1 LTPEEIQKAQDL
13 LKQYEAQLTNAT
25 EEEIRRKQALIK
37 IEEQLEAA
45 KKAGLTEYQKQLKGF
60 QDQTQAI
67 NQELKDNEQQIN
79 DLLEYRSDL
88 RKDDQ
93 QANAIRIHQVEQ
105 HVERLKEANKERVNA
120 QELIKQQQLRQEEF
134 KNTTDTLVT
143 SFTGIKEQ
151 QSGVIGLIQKGM
163 NEGKTFGASM
173 STVGASMAASF
184 TSMKSP
190 INVIA
195 SLAAKVVESTIMMV
209 VATDQALANFNKMTA
224 AGGDF
229 NNVIFEASLGTK
241 QFGVNMQET
250 VAAATELQMT
260 MASFS
265 GLLDDDKVATI
276 ELAAA
281 LDKVGLSVKDF
292 GNTADLA
299 MKGFGMSSEE
309 AVAISQDLLGVSQQ
323 LQVPLSQL
331 GSDFTSSMAELA
343 KHGPKGIE
351 VFKELSAMSKAAG
364 VEMSTLLGVAKGFD
378 TIDGAA
384 EKTSR
389 LNAILGS
396 TLNTV
401 QMLNATESE
410 RVMLI
415 KQSIDATGQSFGSMD
430 RFKQQAIANAAGIT
444 NMADANKLFN
454 TSGAKFREELAK
466 LTGETGDL
474 NKATSAAT
482 SIKEKFVLM
491 VESLSIAV
499 MPLITLIGGLFTALL
514 TIITPITWILNGI
527 VELTDGFASLI
538 GLGENMGLTL
548 VIGLY
553 AVAKAFFFV
562 RAAAA
567 SVGQTVLQTL
577 VVASFQALQRQMVSI
592 VATINTKL
600 IPSLIRVASIM
611 YTKLVGALVAGGGMI
626 MTSMASVAASIY
638 ATVIPALISMGVAA
652 AGAILPLLPFIAIG
666 VAIAGVAYLIY
677 DNWEFLVSWFTG
689 ALTSLGNFFVSLGAT
704 IGNFFIGIGNR
715 FIGFLNFFISGINE
729 MTEVLNSISFPLPDF
744 LGGGDFG
751 MNISLIPEVK
761 DIQKLHNGGD
771 ILKDGLAEVKA
782 GERMMTPAQ
791 TQRLDGTVD
800 AATDIL
806 ATVPTMATATDIL
819 ATVPTMATAITNPV
833 AAMASIAASGGAINE
848 ESGGLI
854 TALTEAIKTLSE
866 GAGTAAPAGQ
876 QATQV
881 PVILQLNERQLGK
894 VMVDTLNNRQSMTVK
909 KT

>member
-67 NQELKDNEQQIN
+67 NQELKDNEEEIN
-79 DLLEYRSDL
+79 RLLEYRSDL

-105 HVERLKEANKERVNA
+105 HVERLKEANKERINA

-173 STVGASMAASF
+173 SAVGASMASSF

-482 SIKEKFVLM
+482 SISDSFKLAI
-491 VESLSIAV
+491 ESLAIAV
-499 MPLITLIGGLFTALL
+499 LPLANIISSLMQLLVLLL
-514 TIITPITWILNGI
+514 TPVNMLFNGLSI
-527 VELTDGFASLI
+527 VGTKMGELT
-538 GLGENMGLTL
+538 GLGQQFGDNVTSALFLVSAALIYAAYQAKTL
-548 VIGLY
+548 GVSLGQ
-553 AVAKAFFFV
+553 AF
-562 RAAAA
+562 
-567 SVGQTVLQTL
+567 SVGILGKMRVFGISIYKNVIAPLG
-577 VVASFQALQRQMVSI
+577 AGIMSAGRFALTMLTS
-592 VATINTKL
+592 
-600 IPSLIRVASIM
+600 
-611 YTKLVGALVAGGGMI
+611 VAGGLA
-626 MTSMASVAASIY
+626 TVASNAIFFGASLLYDVVFGFAAATKAAYLFMLPFLPAIIVAAK
-638 ATVIPALISMGVAA
+638 
-652 AGAILPLLPFIAIG
+652 FIAIAA
-666 VAIAGVAYLIY
+666 VIAGIAYLIY

-704 IGNFFIGIGNR
+704 IGNFFIDIGNG
-715 FIGFLNFFISGINE
+715 FKGFLNFFIRGINAVI
-729 MTEVLNSISFPLPDF
+729 EVLNSISFPLPDF

-751 MNISLIPEVK
+751 MNISLIPEYK

-800 AATDIL
+800 A
-806 ATVPTMATATDIL
+806 ATDIL

>member
-1 LTPEEIQKAQDL
+1 MTPEEIQRAQDL
-13 LKQYEAQLTNAT
+13 LKQYEAQLTDANDG
-25 EEEIRRKQALIK
+25 EKRRKQALIK
-37 IEEQLEAA
+37 IEEQLQAA
-45 KKAGLTEYQKQLKGF
+45 RKGNLTEYQEQLKGF
-60 QDQTQAI
+60 HDQSTVI
-67 NQELKDNEQQIN
+67 NKELESSNKEIN
-79 DLLEYRSDL
+79 RLLEFRAEL
-88 RKDDQ
+88 REDDKILHSI
-93 QANAIRIHQVEQ
+93 AIDQIEQEVESL
-105 HVERLKEANKERVNA
+105 RGANKEREHA
-120 QELIKQQQLRQEEF
+120 QELIKEQIAKQEEY
-134 KNTTDTLVT
+134 KGVTDTLIT

-151 QSGVIGLIQKGM
+151 QAGMIGLIQKGM

-173 STVGASMAASF
+173 SAVGASMTTSF
-184 TSMKSP
+184 KSMVIP

-209 VATDQALANFNKMTA
+209 VATDQALTNFNKMTA

-250 VAAATELQMT
+250 VAAAGELQMT

-265 GLLDDDKVATI
+265 GLSDDNKVVTI

-299 MKGFGMSSEE
+299 MKGFGMSSGE

-323 LQVPLSQL
+323 LEVPLSQL

-351 VFKELSAMSKAAG
+351 VFKELSAISKAAG
-364 VEMSTLLGVAKGFD
+364 VEMNTLLGVAKGFD
-378 TIDGAA
+378 TIEGAA

-410 RVMLI
+410 RIMLI

-454 TSGAKFREELAK
+454 TSGAEFEAQMAK
-466 LTGETGDL
+466 LTGEAGDL

-482 SIKEKFVLM
+482 SISEKFKLM
-491 VESLSIAV
+491 VESLGFAV
-499 MPLITLIGGLFTALL
+499 MPLITLIGGLLTALL
-514 TIITPITWILNGI
+514 TIITPVTWILNGI
-527 VELTDGFASLI
+527 VELTDGFANLI

-548 VIGLY
+548 VVGLY

-567 SVGQTVLQTL
+567 SVGQTVFKTL
-577 VVASFQALQRQMVSI
+577 VVASFQALQRQMISI

-600 IPSLIRVASIM
+600 IPSLIRLASTMYTRVAGGLATAAIAAGKLGLTLR
-611 YTKLVGALVAGGGMI
+611 TKLVTGF
-626 MTSMASVAASIY
+626 
-638 ATVIPALISMGVAA
+638 AA
-652 AGAILPLLPFIAIG
+652 AAKAAWLFMIPLLPGIVIAAKFIAIAA
-666 VAIAGVAYLIY
+666 AIAAVAYLIY

-689 ALTSLGNFFVSLGAT
+689 ALTSLGDFFVSLGDGIMNVFIT
-704 IGNFFIGIGNR
+704 IGNGFK
-715 FIGFLNFFISGINE
+715 GFLNLFISGINF
-729 MTEVLNSISFPLPDF
+729 MIGALNSISFTVPDWVPLI
-744 LGGGDFG
+744 GGENFG
-751 MNISLIPEVK
+751 INIPLIPMME
-761 DIQKLHNGGD
+761 DTPMLHNGGD
-771 ILKDGLAEVKA
+771 ILKGGLAEVEA

-791 TQRLDGTVD
+791 TKELDGTVD
-800 AATDIL
+800 AAS
-806 ATVPTMATATDIL
+806 DIL

-833 AAMASIAASGGAINE
+833 AAMASIGAGTLNE
-848 ESGGLI
+848 DSGGLI
-854 TALTEAIKTLSE
+854 TALTEAIKTFA
-866 GAGTAAPAGQ
+866 AGAAPAGQ

-894 VMVDTLNNRQSMTVK
+894 VMIDTLNNKQSVK
-909 KT
+909 VLKT

>member
-45 KKAGLTEYQKQLKGF
+45 KKTGLTEYQKQLKGF

-67 NQELKDNEQQIN
+67 NQELKDNEEEIN
-79 DLLEYRSDL
+79 RLLEFRADL

-93 QANAIRIHQVEQ
+93 SLHAIAIDQIEQ
-105 HVERLKEANKERVNA
+105 KVKKLKEANKERINA

-134 KNTTDTLVT
+134 KKTTDTLVT

-173 STVGASMAASF
+173 SAVGASMASSF

-378 TIDGAA
+378 TIEGAA

-482 SIKEKFVLM
+482 SISDSFKLAI
-491 VESLSIAV
+491 ESLAIAV
-499 MPLITLIGGLFTALL
+499 LPLANIISSLMQLLVLLL
-514 TIITPITWILNGI
+514 TPVNMLFNGLSI
-527 VELTDGFASLI
+527 VGTKMGELT
-538 GLGENMGLTL
+538 GLGQQFGDNVTSALFLVSAALIYAAYQAKTL
-548 VIGLY
+548 GVSLGQ
-553 AVAKAFFFV
+553 AF
-562 RAAAA
+562 
-567 SVGQTVLQTL
+567 SVGILGKMRVFGISIYKNVIAPLG
-577 VVASFQALQRQMVSI
+577 AGIMSAGRFALTMLTS
-592 VATINTKL
+592 
-600 IPSLIRVASIM
+600 
-611 YTKLVGALVAGGGMI
+611 VAGGLA
-626 MTSMASVAASIY
+626 TVASNAIFFGASLLYDVVFGFAAATKAAYLFMLPFLPAIIVAAK
-638 ATVIPALISMGVAA
+638 
-652 AGAILPLLPFIAIG
+652 FIAIAA
-666 VAIAGVAYLIY
+666 VIAGIAYLIY

-704 IGNFFIGIGNR
+704 IGNFFIDIGNG
-715 FIGFLNFFISGINE
+715 FKGFLNFFIRGINAVI
-729 MTEVLNSISFPLPDF
+729 EVLNSISFPLPDF

-751 MNISLIPEVK
+751 MNISLIPEYK

-800 AATDIL
+800 A
-806 ATVPTMATATDIL
+806 ATDIL